1 MIWRAPRLPRVS
13 TLTGIGIVVSIVIF
27 LVSYVVV
34 GATQFG
40 AILSMFAFVISLYI
54 DIRLDINAILLE
66 LKSRKVVEGI
76 ANEFVREVAL
86 AEVARRDMIFDDI
99 AQNRIRFD
107 SVGSMMHVYYELL
120 NKPDLKKIRATSM
133 VSVNELWESEHG
145 KKALEE
151 NLKAV
156 KRGVSI
162 ERIFIFPDEKTRE
175 TPEAKAHLR
184 KHVDGGI
191 VVRSVLSR
199 ILDPG
204 NRRDFGVFD
213 GSIVLQYSLG
223 PDGNIVMC
231 MLSAND
237 RDVDEYDRI
246 YNLVREASTEFKP

>member
-13 TLTGIGIVVSIVIF
+13 TLIAIGIVVSIVIF
-27 LVSYVVV
+27 LVSYVII

-40 AILSMFAFVISLYI
+40 AILSMLAFIISLYI
-54 DIRLDINAILLE
+54 DTRLDINAILLE
-66 LKSRKVVEGI
+66 LKSRKVAEGI

-99 AQNRIRFD
+99 ARNRIHFD

-120 NKPDLKKIRATSM
+120 NKPDLKKMRATSM
-133 VSVNELWESEHG
+133 VSVNQLWESEHG

-162 ERIFIFPDEKTRE
+162 ERIFIFPDEE
-175 TPEAKAHLR
+175 AGEAPEAKAHLK
-184 KHVDGGI
+184 KHADGGV
-191 VVRSVLSR
+191 VVRTVLSR
-199 ILDPG
+199 LLDPG
-204 NRRDFGVFD
+204 NRRDFGVAD
-213 GSIVLQYSLG
+213 DSIVLQYSLG
-223 PDGNIVMC
+223 PDGDIVMC

-237 RDVDEYDRI
+237 RDVDQYDHI
-246 YNLVREASTEFKP
+246 YDLIREASTEFKP

>member
-1 MIWRAPRLPRVS
+1 
-13 TLTGIGIVVSIVIF
+13 
-27 LVSYVVV
+27 
-34 GATQFG
+34 
-40 AILSMFAFVISLYI
+40 
-54 DIRLDINAILLE
+54 
-66 LKSRKVVEGI
+66 
-76 ANEFVREVAL
+76 
-86 AEVARRDMIFDDI
+86 
-99 AQNRIRFD
+99 
-107 SVGSMMHVYYELL
+107 
-120 NKPDLKKIRATSM
+120 
-133 VSVNELWESEHG
+133 
-145 KKALEE
+145 LEE

-184 KHVDGGI
+184 KHADGGI

-199 ILDPG
+199 VLDPG
-204 NRRDFGVFD
+204 NRRDFGVAD